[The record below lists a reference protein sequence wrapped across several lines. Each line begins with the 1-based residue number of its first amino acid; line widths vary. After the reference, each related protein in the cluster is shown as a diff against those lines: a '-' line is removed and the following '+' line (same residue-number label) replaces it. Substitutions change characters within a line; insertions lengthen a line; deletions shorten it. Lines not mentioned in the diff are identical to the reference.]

1 MSQRTPRGMY
11 FEELE
16 LGSKIIS
23 VGRTITETDV
33 VNFAGLSGDYN
44 QIHTDEVHAVEQGF
58 NQRVAHGLLVL
69 SVASGLAVQTGFMEG
84 TVMAFRDL
92 DTKFSTPVFFG
103 DTIHVVLE
111 IAELKALPRLGGGQV
126 VLKVTIRNQKG
137 KAVQKG
143 KWTMLIKSKPNE

>member
-1 MSQRTPRGMY
+1 MSEREPRGMY
-11 FEELE
+11 FEDLE

-44 QIHTDEVHAVEQGF
+44 QIHTDQTHAVEQGF
-58 NQRVAHGLLVL
+58 GQRVAHGLLIL
-69 SVASGLAVQTGFMEG
+69 SIASGLAVQTGFMEG

-92 DTKFSTPVFFG
+92 DTKFSAPVFFG
-103 DTIHVVLE
+103 DTIYVTLE
-111 IAELKALPRLGGGQV
+111 ISELKPLAKLGGGQV
-126 VLKVTIRNQKG
+126 KLKVTIRNQDD

-143 KWTMLIKSKPNE
+143 TWTMLIKSRPE

>member
-1 MSQRTPRGMY
+1 MSQRKPRGMY

-16 LGSKIIS
+16 VGTEIVS

-44 QIHTDEVHAVEQGF
+44 QIHTDQTHAEEAGF
-58 NQRVAHGLLVL
+58 GQRVAHGLLVL

-92 DTKFSTPVFFG
+92 DTKFSAPVFFG
-103 DTIHVVLE
+103 DTIFVTLQVT
-111 IAELKALPRLGGGQV
+111 ELKALAKLGGGQV
-126 VLKVTIRNQKG
+126 KLKVTIRNQKN

-143 KWTMLIKSKPNE
+143 IWTMLIKSKPN